1 MASTRQRHILHVNTN
16 TEWGGGEYQ
25 VLHLMLGLRD
35 RGWKVSLCG
44 RLGRPLCVQ
53 GEEAGLKV
61 APGMK
66 IAPLLRRLRPDL
78 VHLHD
83 SGAVDLVAGA
93 ARHAGVPVVLSRR
106 IASSLRMNWF
116 SRRKYAPAN
125 IAAILAISETVKDV
139 LRQSDYPIERVHV
152 VPSGLDLQALET
164 VEPDPALRALAGD
177 GLLAG
182 GLGKLSGKK
191 NWRFMINV
199 AHAAK
204 AAGMNITWVL
214 AGEGR
219 ERTKLE
225 VAIERLGLHDRVHLL
240 GFRSDGTRVLKSLDL
255 LFFPSQMEGAS
266 VTVREAMALEKP
278 VIAVDTP
285 GSVESLDGHGWVV
298 KDGSPAQAVSHLQE
312 IASGGDRVREKIAGA
327 RQSALER
334 FSMEGTVDG
343 TIRVYEAVLAG
354 KYLE

>member
-1 MASTRQRHILHVNTN
+1 
-16 TEWGGGEYQ
+16 
-25 VLHLMLGLRD
+25 
-35 RGWKVSLCG
+35 
-44 RLGRPLCVQ
+44 
-53 GEEAGLKV
+53 
-61 APGMK
+61 
-66 IAPLLRRLRPDL
+66 
-78 VHLHD
+78 
-83 SGAVDLVAGA
+83 
-93 ARHAGVPVVLSRR
+93 
-106 IASSLRMNWF
+106 
-116 SRRKYAPAN
+116 
-125 IAAILAISETVKDV
+125 
-139 LRQSDYPIERVHV
+139 
-152 VPSGLDLQALET
+152 
-164 VEPDPALRALAGD
+164 
-177 GLLAG
+177 
-182 GLGKLSGKK
+182 
-191 NWRFMINV
+191 MINV

-354 KYLE
+354 KHLE